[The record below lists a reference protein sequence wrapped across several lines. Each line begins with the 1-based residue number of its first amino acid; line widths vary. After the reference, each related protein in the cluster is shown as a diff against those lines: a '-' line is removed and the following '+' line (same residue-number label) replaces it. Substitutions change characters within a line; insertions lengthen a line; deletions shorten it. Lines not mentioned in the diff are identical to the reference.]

1 MTEQTRNEIVR
12 RWQTGLSL
20 RKVARQ
26 LGLSRRTVA
35 GAVLH
40 IVRQR
45 SLCAEH
51 RNLPRPPR
59 RRPSSLD
66 AHEPFLKELL
76 ERYPNITAQR
86 VHEELRARGFAGKYT
101 IVRDCVRRLRPRS
114 KRQLVQRFETGP
126 GAQAQM
132 DYATYDIDFTETGKR
147 RVHLFSYVLGY
158 SRRQYVRFVESQDME
173 TTLREHVRAFE
184 HLGGALRSACTTT

>member
-45 SLCAEH
+45 SLCV
-51 RNLPRPPR
+51 
-59 RRPSSLD
+59 S
-66 AHEPFLKELL
+66 
-76 ERYPNITAQR
+76 
-86 VHEELRARGFAGKYT
+86 VHH
-101 IVRDCVRRLRPRS
+101 S
-114 KRQLVQRFETGP
+114 
-126 GAQAQM
+126 
-132 DYATYDIDFTETGKR
+132 
-147 RVHLFSYVLGY
+147 HS
-158 SRRQYVRFVESQDME
+158 
-173 TTLREHVRAFE
+173 
-184 HLGGALRSACTTT
+184 